1 VTNQACLILLGL
13 GAAIWAAGTL
23 YFAYAGRFIL
33 ETSSVRYWLS
43 FALSPIISAALCV
56 LILLWRH
63 VAPSDWAVAM
73 LLIAIPG
80 MIGESIVLTSVST
93 FMPRIREVS
102 GGRYGAFLFATYAVV
117 LSLAEWVSLRSPR

>member
-56 LILLWRH
+56 LILRWRH
-63 VAPSDWAVAM
+63 VATSDWAIAM